1 MIDALHHEDAPL
13 FDAVLVP
20 HRSLGPL
27 GFLVL
32 MIVVSA
38 VSFLAGLFFLLEGAW
53 PVFGFFGLDVLLIY
67 AAFRSSYRSAH
78 LYETIRLTRNELSV
92 ERRSPGGHVH
102 RWTFQPYWLR
112 VQLEERPLSNGAL
125 TLSSHGRA
133 IAVGSFLSPGERS
146 DLAKALRSALAA
158 AREPL
163 VS

>member
-1 MIDALHHEDAPL
+1 M

-38 VSFLAGLFFLLEGAW
+38 ISFFAGLFFLLEGAW

-67 AAFRSSYRSAH
+67 VAFRSSYRSAH
-78 LYETIRLTRNELSV
+78 LYETIRLTRSELSV
-92 ERRSPGGHVH
+92 ERRLPGGHVH

-133 IAVGSFLSPGERS
+133 VAVGSFLSPGERS

-158 AREPL
+158 AREPF

>member
-1 MIDALHHEDAPL
+1 MIDAQQNEDAPL

-27 GFLVL
+27 GFLIL
-32 MIVVSA
+32 MVVISTI
-38 VSFLAGLFFLLEGAW
+38 SFVAGLFFLLEGAW

-67 AAFRSSYRSAH
+67 IAFRANYRSGH

-92 ERRSPGGHVH
+92 ERRLPGGHIH
-102 RWTFQPYWLR
+102 HWTSQPYWLR
-112 VQLEERPLSNGAL
+112 VQLEERLHSNGAL

-133 IAVGSFLSPGERS
+133 VAVGAFLSPRERS

-158 AREPL
+158 AREPF